1 MLKGIHLTLMVGP
14 AVPVA
19 ASYEVMEALT
29 SVQVTVPT
37 EGASAFDLTFELSNR
52 SPLHTLFLLAGGAGI
67 PILRV
72 VLVATLNGTPNVLID
87 GVMTNHE
94 VSPGN
99 QGKATMSIKG
109 DDLSVVMDHIDL
121 SGIPY
126 PAMPIFTRVAAI
138 LAKYAPLGV
147 IPKVIPNLNP
157 VPPNPLDRI
166 PRQQGTDLQYIQMLA
181 KQVGYTFYME
191 PGPKPGT
198 SFGYW
203 GPLIKTGPA
212 QPALTTNMDAH
223 TNVESLSF
231 RFNSNKKMLPIVLI
245 QEPFT
250 KLPIPI
256 PIGDVGPLNPPLGA
270 IPPIPHKIKLLK
282 QTAKMSFAE
291 AAEAGLGEASRS
303 SDVVS
308 ASGSLDVLRYGR
320 ILQPRKLVGVRGAGH
335 AFDGLYY
342 VETVTHKIKRG
353 EYKQDF
359 TLSRNGLVSTVGK
372 VPA

>member
-1 MLKGIHLTLMVGP
+1 MVGP

>member
-1 MLKGIHLTLMVGP
+1 MVGP
-14 AVPVA
+14 AVPRA
-19 ASYEVMEALT
+19 ASYDVMQALT
-29 SVQVTVPT
+29 DVQVTVPT
-37 EGASAFDLTFELSNR
+37 EGTAAFELKFELSNR
-52 SPLHTLFLLAGGAGI
+52 SPLHTMFLLSGGAGL

-72 VLVATLNGTPNVLID
+72 VVVATVNGKPNVLID
-87 GVMTNHE
+87 GVMTSNE
-94 VSPGN
+94 VQPGV
-99 QGKATMSIKG
+99 QGKSILSVKG
-109 DDLSVVMDHIDL
+109 DDLSSVMNHIDL

-126 PAMPIFTRVAAI
+126 PAMPIAARVAVV

-147 IPKVIPNLNP
+147 IPKVIPNVNP

-166 PRQQGTDLQYIQMLA
+166 PRHQGTDLQYIQSLA
-181 KQVGYTFYME
+181 KQVGYAFYME
-191 PGPKPGT
+191 PGSKPGT

-203 GPLIKTGPA
+203 GPLVKTGSA

-231 RFNSNKKMLPIVLI
+231 RYNADKKMLPIALI

-250 KLPIPI
+250 KIPIPI
-256 PIGDVGPLNPPLGA
+256 PIGDIGPLNPPLGKV
-270 IPPIPHKIKLLK
+270 PPIPKKVRLLK
-282 QTAKMSFAE
+282 QTAKMSFGE
-291 AAEAGLGEASRS
+291 AAEAALGMASKS
-303 SDVVS
+303 SDVVT

-342 VETVTHKIKRG
+342 VNSVTHKIKRG

-359 TLSRNGLVSTVGK
+359 SLSRNALVSSVSK